1 MMDWIIKYVV
11 GFLML
16 DPKKYLIGF
25 GEIQLVASGFTF
37 NWVKSALIRIKHTMT
52 TKWLLDALLVAVLE
66 GTSVSSDATKCNY
79 VKYHYTEGLTHFVI
93 CVQQKKTHTMR
104 GHNPLV

>member
-16 DPKKYLIGF
+16 DPKKCLIGF

-37 NWVKSALIRIKHTMT
+37 NWVKSALIRIKRATT
-52 TKWLLDALLVAVLE
+52 TKSLLDALLAGVLE
-66 GTSVSSDATKCNY
+66 GTSVSSDTIECNY

-93 CVQQKKTHTMR
+93 CVRQKKTHTMSD
-104 GHNPLV
+104 HNPLV